1 MCLLSDELERIVSL
15 VAEDELRRIIELRKL
30 NFLRSLIA
38 FLIGF
43 LIVILG
49 FFSMFVLELE
59 INYNTYWII
68 FFILVLGMV
77 FSAQGVRFLNIARDL
92 KKLGGGNYLLKI
104 SVACTNSSCDF
115 IEERNWSPGDY
126 VGKILDET
134 CEKCGSKLQI
144 VRIYGIPEKKLKS
157 IPLLPGIT
165 QTYHGGKRSIWRRLF
180 DLL

>member
-1 MCLLSDELERIVSL
+1 LSDELEKIVSL
-15 VAEDELRRIIELRKL
+15 VAEDELKRIIELRRL

-49 FFSMFVLELE
+49 FFSIFILGLKTD
-59 INYNTYWII
+59 YNTYWIV
-68 FFILVLGMV
+68 FFILILGMV

-92 KKLGGGNYLLKI
+92 KKLGGGNYSLKI
-104 SVACTNSSCDF
+104 LVACTNSSCDF
-115 IEERNWSPGDY
+115 TEEREWSPGDY

-134 CEKCGSKLQI
+134 CKKCGSKLQI

-165 QTYHGGKRSIWRRLF
+165 QTYRGDKRSIWRKLF
-180 DLL
+180 DLF